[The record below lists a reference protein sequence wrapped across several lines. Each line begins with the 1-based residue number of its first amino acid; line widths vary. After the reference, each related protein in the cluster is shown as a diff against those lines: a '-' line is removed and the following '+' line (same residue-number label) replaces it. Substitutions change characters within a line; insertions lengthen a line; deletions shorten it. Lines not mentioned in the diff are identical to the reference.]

1 MEWTFP
7 VTPGQYEVRLYFA
20 EIYSGAWTVGKRRFD
35 VLVEGSLVLDDY
47 DVFAAAG
54 ANRGIMRAFTVTS
67 DSALDVDFRQV
78 AENPAL
84 KAIEIVAAGTPPG
97 PAAVRHGEV
106 AARRRDGRL
115 GRHGHVRHLQRGD
128 GPGLDLRRNLHARA
142 RLGAGEPRAC
152 DRHLRRCP
160 EARHARPLGGPRGGR
175 HVRRDREG
183 PARPV

>member
-1 MEWTFP
+1 M
-7 VTPGQYEVRLYFA
+7 YFA

-84 KAIEIVAAGTPPG
+84 KAIEIV
-97 PAAVRHGEV
+97 
-106 AARRRDGRL
+106 RL
-115 GRHGHVRHLQRGD
+115 
-128 GPGLDLRRNLHARA
+128 
-142 RLGAGEPRAC
+142 
-152 DRHLRRCP
+152 
-160 EARHARPLGGPRGGR
+160 
-175 HVRRDREG
+175 
-183 PARPV
+183 